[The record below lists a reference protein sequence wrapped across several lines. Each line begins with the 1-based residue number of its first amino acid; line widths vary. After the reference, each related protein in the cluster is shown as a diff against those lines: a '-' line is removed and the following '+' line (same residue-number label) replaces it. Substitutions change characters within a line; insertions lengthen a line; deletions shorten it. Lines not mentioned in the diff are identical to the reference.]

1 MAYKLSYVVNG
12 DLIETFAEDELE
24 LVESILDMERD
35 VGKICY
41 GVKIEA
47 MQTPED
53 YVRKDR
59 TMVLQRIHRFATIL
73 KEDLEREMKKRK

>member
-1 MAYKLSYVVNG
+1 MAYRLSYVVNT
-12 DLIETFAEDELE
+12 DLVEVFAEDELE

-35 VGKICY
+35 VGKICF

-59 TMVLQRIHRFATIL
+59 TMVLQRIQRFATIL

>member
-1 MAYKLSYVVNG
+1 
-12 DLIETFAEDELE
+12 
-24 LVESILDMERD
+24 MERD
-35 VGKICY
+35 VGKICFA
-41 GVKIEA
+41 VKIEA

-59 TMVLQRIHRFATIL
+59 TMVLQRRQRFATIL